1 MTTKDDLMK
10 RYKEATLAVAG
21 MAAMLATGAAF
32 AQSSVTLYGV
42 IDTGVGYLNSQA
54 PKTGATSGGASV
66 VKMIEGVWGGERFG
80 FKGSEDLGGG
90 TKAIFQLEEGFNAD
104 TGAEAKTGLMFSRA
118 SWVGLTNNTYG
129 TFTAGR
135 QYTPYYN
142 MLAQYG
148 PTPWLTG
155 AYGAHPGDL
164 DALDTDYRVN
174 NALVYTTPT
183 YAGLKAS
190 GMYALGGTPGSF
202 NNGSSWSLGAQYLAG
217 AAGIGVG
224 FARFNNAAEGGGA
237 WSSSSTAYSGTGEQ
251 GVSSVTNG
259 YQNAA
264 AQQRFAVTG
273 GYQFNSQWDV
283 SASYS
288 NVQYIA
294 GPNAGFASTAI
305 FNTEGAVVHF
315 RPVVAW
321 DLAAGYSYTRATQA
335 NGIQDAAS
343 YQQVNLT
350 QLYNL
355 SKRTRIY
362 VLEAYQ
368 HANGQTLNGGKIIN
382 ATAGIGEQSAAS
394 CRSQV
399 AATIG
404 INHQF

>member
-1 MTTKDDLMK
+1 MK
-10 RYKEATLAVAG
+10 RYKEAGFVLAG
-21 MAAMLATGAAF
+21 MTAMLATGTVF
-32 AQSSVTLYGV
+32 AQSSVTLYGIV
-42 IDTGVGYLNSQA
+42 DTGVGYLSSQA
-54 PKTGATSGGASV
+54 PSTGATKGGQSV
-66 VKMIEGVWGGERFG
+66 VKLVEGVWGGERFG
-80 FKGSEDLGGG
+80 FKGVEDLGGG
-90 TKAIFQLEEGFNAD
+90 TRAIFQLEEGFNAD
-104 TGAEAKTGLMFSRA
+104 TGALSKAGLMFSRA
-118 SWVGLTNNTYG
+118 SWVGLTNDTYG

-174 NALVYTTPT
+174 NSLMYTTPSLG
-183 YAGLKAS
+183 GLKLS
-190 GMYALGGTPGSF
+190 GMYALGGVPGST
-202 NNGSSWSLGAQYLAG
+202 NAGASWSVGAQYLAG

-224 FARFNNAAEGGGA
+224 FARFNNAAEGGGP

-251 GVSSVTNG
+251 GESSITNG

-294 GPNAGFASTAI
+294 GPNSGFSTTEI
-305 FNTEGAVVHF
+305 FNTGGAVLHY
-315 RPVVAW
+315 RPVVSW

-335 NGIQDAAS
+335 NGVQDAAS
-343 YQQVNLT
+343 YQQFNLT
-350 QLYNL
+350 ELYNL

-362 VLEAYQ
+362 VLEAFQ
-368 HANGQTLNGGKIIN
+368 RANGQTINGGKVVA
-382 ATAGIGEQSAAS
+382 ATASIAEQSAAS
-394 CRSQV
+394 CRSQF

>member
-1 MTTKDDLMK
+1 MK
-10 RYKEATLAVAG
+10 RYKEASLAVAG
-21 MAAMLATGAAF
+21 VAAMFAAGGAF

-42 IDTGVGYLNSQA
+42 IDTGVGYLSSQA
-54 PKTGATSGGASV
+54 PSTGATTGGRSV
-66 VKMIEGVWGGERFG
+66 TKLVEGVWGGERFG
-80 FKGSEDLGGG
+80 LKGSEDLGGG
-90 TKAIFQLEEGFNAD
+90 TKAIFQLEQGFNAD
-104 TGAEAKTGLMFSRA
+104 TGAESKAGLMFSRA
-118 SWVGLTNNTYG
+118 SWVGLTNSNYG
-129 TFTAGR
+129 TFTLGR

-155 AYGAHPGDL
+155 AFGAHPGDL

-183 YAGLKAS
+183 FSGFKLS
-190 GMYALGGTPGSF
+190 GMYALGGVAGAFSS
-202 NNGSSWSLGAQYLAG
+202 GSSWSLGAQYLVG

-224 FARFNNAAEGGGA
+224 FARFNNAAEGGGP
-237 WSSSSTAYSGTGEQ
+237 WSASSTAYSGTGEQ
-251 GVSSVTNG
+251 GESSITNG

-264 AQQRFAVTG
+264 AQQRLAVTG

-294 GPNAGFASTAI
+294 GPNSGFKTTAI
-305 FNTEGAVVHF
+305 FNTGGAVVHF
-315 RPVVAW
+315 KPTTAW
-321 DLAAGYSYTRATQA
+321 DLAAGYSYTRATEA

-343 YQQVNLT
+343 YQQFNLT
-350 QLYNL
+350 ELYNL

-368 HANGQTLNGGKIIN
+368 RANGQTLNGGKVVT
-382 ATAGIGEQSAAS
+382 ATAAIAEQSAAS
-394 CRSQV
+394 SRSQFG
-399 AATIG
+399 ATVG

>member
-1 MTTKDDLMK
+1 MK
-10 RYKEATLAVAG
+10 TYKEATLAVAG
-21 MAAMLATGAAF
+21 MAAMLATGGAF
-32 AQSSVTLYGV
+32 AQSSVTLYGI
-42 IDTGVGYLNSQA
+42 IDTGIGYLSSQA
-54 PKTGATSGGASV
+54 PSTGATKGGASV
-66 VKMIEGVWGGERFG
+66 FKMIEGVWGGERFG

-104 TGAEAKTGLMFSRA
+104 TGAESKSGLMFSRA
-118 SWVGLTNNTYG
+118 SWVGLSNTSYG
-129 TFTAGR
+129 AFTVGR

-142 MLAQYG
+142 MLANYG

-164 DALDTDYRVN
+164 DALDTDYRIN
-174 NALVYTTPT
+174 NSLLYTSPNFG
-183 YAGLKAS
+183 GLKVS
-190 GMYALGGTPGSF
+190 GMYALGGVAGSF
-202 NNGSSWSLGAQYLAG
+202 NAGSTWSVGAQYQAG

-224 FARFNNAAEGGGA
+224 FARFDNATNGGGP

-251 GVSSVTNG
+251 GESSITNG

-273 GYQFNSQWDV
+273 GYQFNPQWDV

-294 GPNAGFASTAI
+294 GPHSGFASTAI
-305 FNTEGAVVHF
+305 FNTGGAVLHF
-315 RPVVAW
+315 RPVVSW
-321 DLAAGYSYTRATQA
+321 DLAAGYSYTRATEA
-335 NGIQDAAS
+335 NGVQDAAS

-350 QLYNL
+350 ELYNL

-362 VLEAYQ
+362 VLEAFQ
-368 HANGQTLNGGKIIN
+368 RANGQTLNGGKAVT
-382 ATAGIGEQSAAS
+382 ATAAIGEQSAAS
-394 CRSQV
+394 CRSQF
-399 AATIG
+399 AATVG